1 MSQAP
6 STFGIMITSST
17 SPISVTSSVRSSSTQ
32 GLSRALTRV
41 QSCVGPKS
49 TSFATSTRP
58 SRAAIFLSA
67 GIASSR
73 LPSRMSACF
82 AMSGTFERIFSF
94 EASRKWI
101 IREGLKGISRTGS
114 GASMANGLK
123 NSRGFLMAKTL
134 SAGLNPTPAGIRLDR
149 NEVVAVNEAGVKVRE
164 ASLDEVEPVLRCYEW
179 LFAPPGDRPHSWDP
193 EGARMAVIA
202 TIEHRDSVLL
212 VADDDE
218 LVGLCSAYLDLHS
231 VRFGPRCWVED
242 LAVHPDRR
250 GEGIGKALLDAAK
263 RWASGRGSTHLELD
277 TSERRTDAQRF
288 YEREGPSW
296 RSISYS

>member
-1 MSQAP
+1 
-6 STFGIMITSST
+6 
-17 SPISVTSSVRSSSTQ
+17 
-32 GLSRALTRV
+32 
-41 QSCVGPKS
+41 
-49 TSFATSTRP
+49 
-58 SRAAIFLSA
+58 
-67 GIASSR
+67 
-73 LPSRMSACF
+73 
-82 AMSGTFERIFSF
+82 
-94 EASRKWI
+94 
-101 IREGLKGISRTGS
+101 
-114 GASMANGLK
+114 
-123 NSRGFLMAKTL
+123 MAKTL

-288 YEREGPSW
+288 YEREDPSW